1 VKPTLK
7 ELECLNLF
15 RGEHESKFIINNVR
29 FNNRSE
35 VIQREISRLN
45 EKIMEEIS
53 DHVDLQHS
61 DFIDHENDEF
71 MNGHEDSVGL
81 YTWMKEQLLK
91 KLEANLKLQEKII
104 KQYTSEAKIFYFMHQ
119 CGARQLNLEDP
130 EELDLTWFY
139 QVKPS
144 AGDEINQSRME
155 MNAEETK
162 WNNLDKKTKNK
173 LKLMNKLIEV
183 QCEGIMMRRERT
195 RLIRSWWEINN
206 VLKSKVYAY
215 LNKAGE
221 VKDNYDDLKV
231 MHTVTPVSKD
241 EIKKNII

>member
-1 VKPTLK
+1 MEDCNKVNTEEVKPTLK
-7 ELECLNLF
+7 ESECLNLF

-71 MNGHEDSVGL
+71 MIGHEDSVGL
-81 YTWMKEQLLK
+81 YTWMKEQILK
-91 KLEANLKLQEKII
+91 KWEANLELQEKIF
-104 KQYTSEAKIFYFMHQ
+104 KQYSSEAKIFYFMHQ

-206 VLKSKVYAY
+206 MLKSKVYEY
-215 LNKAGE
+215 K
-221 VKDNYDDLKV
+221 YDDVADKSSYF
-231 MHTVTPVSKD
+231 PP
-241 EIKKNII
+241 

>member
-1 VKPTLK
+1 
-7 ELECLNLF
+7 
-15 RGEHESKFIINNVR
+15 
-29 FNNRSE
+29 
-35 VIQREISRLN
+35 
-45 EKIMEEIS
+45 
-53 DHVDLQHS
+53 
-61 DFIDHENDEF
+61 
-71 MNGHEDSVGL
+71 
-81 YTWMKEQLLK
+81 MKEQILK
-91 KLEANLKLQEKII
+91 KWEANLELQEKIF
-104 KQYTSEAKIFYFMHQ
+104 KQYSSEAKIFYFMHQ

-195 RLIRSWWEINN
+195 RLIRSWWEINK
-206 VLKSKVYAY
+206 LKSKVYEY
-215 LNKAGE
+215 K
-221 VKDNYDDLKV
+221 YDDVADKSSYF
-231 MHTVTPVSKD
+231 PP
-241 EIKKNII
+241 

>member
-1 VKPTLK
+1 MWIFST
-7 ELECLNLF
+7 
-15 RGEHESKFIINNVR
+15 H
-29 FNNRSE
+29 
-35 VIQREISRLN
+35 
-45 EKIMEEIS
+45 
-53 DHVDLQHS
+53 

-71 MNGHEDSVGL
+71 MIGHEDSVGL

-104 KQYTSEAKIFYFMHQ
+104 KQYSSEAKIFYFMHQ

-144 AGDEINQSRME
+144 AGDEINQSIME

-195 RLIRSWWEINN
+195 RLIRSWWDINN